1 MEFWTHLCPLLHW
14 LAKTLSAHPAS
25 HIEGRV
31 RLPALMDGEHA
42 RCSGLQTS
50 RSLHQQGALGPAE
63 PCQGVLAVRR
73 RENKVPWGK
82 KLYSDRVSP
91 WGEGLLSA
99 PSWGFG
105 KGRAESNLLP
115 SLPPCQI
122 PSQVVQKGQFLV
134 NQSKRLPKKQMRRM
148 SPLASPISPGCR
160 AGRSALTM
168 QTLWPG
174 WRGGRWTG
182 ATLAEGTTPC
192 RSSREHSTQ

>member
-1 MEFWTHLCPLLHW
+1 MPEVPGSRPL
-14 LAKTLSAHPAS
+14 
-25 HIEGRV
+25 EV
-31 RLPALMDGEHA
+31 F
-42 RCSGLQTS
+42 TS
-50 RSLHQQGALGPAE
+50 REPWDQPSRARESSLSEDERTRSP
-63 PCQGVLAVRR
+63 
-73 RENKVPWGK
+73 GK

-134 NQSKRLPKKQMRRM
+134 NQSTRLPKKQMRRM

-168 QTLWPG
+168 QTFWPG